1 MRPVTRRRCARRNP
15 AEIESSLFQPLS
27 LLGIVKR
34 SNKRGI
40 GIISMKSNV
49 IVIACVMV
57 MRSLLKKAGLWKRSI
72 EYHVLRN
79 VWDDVGGDVQ
89 ELNRKRDAEKQEERS
104 PLVAEQTEGVEANA
118 KVKNTVDFVFQR
130 KKK

>member
-1 MRPVTRRRCARRNP
+1 MCTAES

-79 VWDDVGGDVQ
+79 VWNDVGGDVQ

-104 PLVAEQTEGVEANA
+104 PLAAEQTEGVEANA
-118 KVKNTVDFVFQR
+118 KVKSTVDFVFQR
-130 KKK
+130 KKE

>member
-1 MRPVTRRRCARRNP
+1 MCTAES

-79 VWDDVGGDVQ
+79 VWGDVGSDMQ
-89 ELNRKRDAEKQEERS
+89 ELNKKRDAEKQEERS

-118 KVKNTVDFVFQR
+118 LSPDEKVKSTVDFVFQR

>member
-1 MRPVTRRRCARRNP
+1 MCTAES

-79 VWDDVGGDVQ
+79 VGGDVGGDVQ
-89 ELNRKRDAEKQEERS
+89 ELSRKRDAEKQEERN

-118 KVKNTVDFVFQR
+118 LSPDEKVKSTVDFVFQR

>member
-1 MRPVTRRRCARRNP
+1 MCTAES

-34 SNKRGI
+34 SNKRGL

-79 VWDDVGGDVQ
+79 VWDDVGSDVQ
-89 ELNRKRDAEKQEERS
+89 ELNRKRDAEKQEERN
-104 PLVAEQTEGVEANA
+104 PLATEQTEGVEANA
-118 KVKNTVDFVFQR
+118 LSPDEKVKSTVDFVFQR
-130 KKK
+130 QKK

>member
-1 MRPVTRRRCARRNP
+1 MCTAES

-79 VWDDVGGDVQ
+79 VGGDVWSDVQ

>member
-1 MRPVTRRRCARRNP
+1 MCTAES

-104 PLVAEQTEGVEANA
+104 PLTAEQTEGVEANA

>member
-1 MRPVTRRRCARRNP
+1 MCTAES

-79 VWDDVGGDVQ
+79 VWDDVGSDVQ
-89 ELNRKRDAEKQEERS
+89 ELNRKRDAEKQEERN
-104 PLVAEQTEGVEANA
+104 PLAAEQTEGVEANA
-118 KVKNTVDFVFQR
+118 LSPDEKVKSTVDFVFQR

>member
-1 MRPVTRRRCARRNP
+1 MCTAES

-40 GIISMKSNV
+40 GIISMKSTV

-118 KVKNTVDFVFQR
+118 KVKSTVDFVFQR
-130 KKK
+130 KKE

>member
-1 MRPVTRRRCARRNP
+1 MCTAES

-104 PLVAEQTEGVEANA
+104 LLVAEQTEGVEANA
-118 KVKNTVDFVFQR
+118 LSPDEKVKSTVDFVFQR

>member
-1 MRPVTRRRCARRNP
+1 MCTAES

-79 VWDDVGGDVQ
+79 VWGDVGSDMQ

>member
-1 MRPVTRRRCARRNP
+1 MCTAES

-79 VWDDVGGDVQ
+79 VGGDVGGDVQ
-89 ELNRKRDAEKQEERS
+89 ELNRKRDAEKQEERN
-104 PLVAEQTEGVEANA
+104 PLAAEQTEGVEANA
-118 KVKNTVDFVFQR
+118 LSPDEKVKSTVDFVFQR

>member
-1 MRPVTRRRCARRNP
+1 MCTAES

-79 VWDDVGGDVQ
+79 VGGDVGSDVQ
-89 ELNRKRDAEKQEERS
+89 ELNRKRDAEKQEERN
-104 PLVAEQTEGVEANA
+104 PLVAEETEGVEANA
-118 KVKNTVDFVFQR
+118 LSPDEKVKSTVDFVFQR

>member
-1 MRPVTRRRCARRNP
+1 MCTAES

-79 VWDDVGGDVQ
+79 LWGDVGGDVQ
-89 ELNRKRDAEKQEERS
+89 ELNRKRDAEKQEERN
-104 PLVAEQTEGVEANA
+104 PLAAEQTEGVEANA
-118 KVKNTVDFVFQR
+118 LSPDEKVKSTVDFVFQR

>member
-1 MRPVTRRRCARRNP
+1 MCTAES

-49 IVIACVMV
+49 VVIACVMV

-79 VWDDVGGDVQ
+79 VWDDVGSDVQ
-89 ELNRKRDAEKQEERS
+89 ELNRKRDAEKQEERN
-104 PLVAEQTEGVEANA
+104 PLATEQTEGVEANA
-118 KVKNTVDFVFQR
+118 LSPDEKVKSTVDFVFQR

>member
-1 MRPVTRRRCARRNP
+1 MCTAES

-79 VWDDVGGDVQ
+79 VGGDVGGDMQ
-89 ELNRKRDAEKQEERS
+89 ELNKKRDAEKQEERN
-104 PLVAEQTEGVEANA
+104 PLAAEETEGVEANA
-118 KVKNTVDFVFQR
+118 LSPDEKVKSTVDFVFQR

>member
-1 MRPVTRRRCARRNP
+1 MCTAES

-79 VWDDVGGDVQ
+79 VWGDVGGDMQ
-89 ELNRKRDAEKQEERS
+89 ELSRKRDAEKQEERS

-118 KVKNTVDFVFQR
+118 LSPDEKVKSTVDFVFQR

>member
-1 MRPVTRRRCARRNP
+1 MCTAES

-104 PLVAEQTEGVEANA
+104 PLAAEQTEGVEANA

>member
-1 MRPVTRRRCARRNP
+1 MCTAES

-79 VWDDVGGDVQ
+79 VWDDVGSDVQ
-89 ELNRKRDAEKQEERS
+89 ELNKKRDAEKQEERN
-104 PLVAEQTEGVEANA
+104 PLAAEQTEGVEANA

>member
-1 MRPVTRRRCARRNP
+1 MCTAES

-79 VWDDVGGDVQ
+79 VGGDVGGDVQ
-89 ELNRKRDAEKQEERS
+89 ELSRKRDAEKQEERN
-104 PLVAEQTEGVEANA
+104 PLVAEETEGVEANA
-118 KVKNTVDFVFQR
+118 LSPDEKVKSTVDFVFQR

>member
-1 MRPVTRRRCARRNP
+1 MCTAES

-104 PLVAEQTEGVEANA
+104 LLVAEQTEGVEANA

>member
-1 MRPVTRRRCARRNP
+1 MCTAES

-89 ELNRKRDAEKQEERS
+89 ELNRKRDAEKQEERN
-104 PLVAEQTEGVEANA
+104 PLAAEQTEGVEANA
-118 KVKNTVDFVFQR
+118 LSPDEKVKSTVDFVFQR
-130 KKK
+130 KKE

>member
-1 MRPVTRRRCARRNP
+1 MCTAES

-79 VWDDVGGDVQ
+79 VWGDVGGDVQ
-89 ELNRKRDAEKQEERS
+89 ELNRKRDAEKQEERN
-104 PLVAEQTEGVEANA
+104 PLATEQTEGVEANA
-118 KVKNTVDFVFQR
+118 LSPDEKVKSTVDFVFQR

>member
-1 MRPVTRRRCARRNP
+1 MCTAES

-79 VWDDVGGDVQ
+79 LWGDVGGDVQ
-89 ELNRKRDAEKQEERS
+89 ELNRKRDAEKQEERN
-104 PLVAEQTEGVEANA
+104 PLAAEQMEGVEANA
-118 KVKNTVDFVFQR
+118 LSPDEKVKSTVDFVFQR

>member
-1 MRPVTRRRCARRNP
+1 MCTAES

-79 VWDDVGGDVQ
+79 VWDDVGSDVQ
-89 ELNRKRDAEKQEERS
+89 ELNRKRDAEKQEERN
-104 PLVAEQTEGVEANA
+104 PLATEQTEGVEANA
-118 KVKNTVDFVFQR
+118 LSPDEKVKSTVDFVFQR
-130 KKK
+130 QKK

>member
-1 MRPVTRRRCARRNP
+1 MCTAES

-79 VWDDVGGDVQ
+79 VWDDVGSDVQ
-89 ELNRKRDAEKQEERS
+89 ELNRKRDAEKQEERN
-104 PLVAEQTEGVEANA
+104 PLATEQTEGVEANA
-118 KVKNTVDFVFQR
+118 LSPDEKVKSTVDFVFQR

>member
-1 MRPVTRRRCARRNP
+1 MCTAES

>member
-1 MRPVTRRRCARRNP
+1 MCTAES

-79 VWDDVGGDVQ
+79 VWDGVGGDAQ

-104 PLVAEQTEGVEANA
+104 PLVAEQTEGVEAKE
-118 KVKNTVDFVFQR
+118 KVKSTVDFVFQR
-130 KKK
+130 KKE

>member
-1 MRPVTRRRCARRNP
+1 MCTAES

-79 VWDDVGGDVQ
+79 VWGDVGCDVQ

-104 PLVAEQTEGVEANA
+104 PLAAEQTEGVEANA
-118 KVKNTVDFVFQR
+118 KVKSTVDFVFQR

>member
-1 MRPVTRRRCARRNP
+1 MCTAES

-79 VWDDVGGDVQ
+79 VGGDVEGDVQ
-89 ELNRKRDAEKQEERS
+89 ELNKKRDAEKQEERN
-104 PLVAEQTEGVEANA
+104 PLAAEQTEAVEANA
-118 KVKNTVDFVFQR
+118 LSPDEKVKSTVDFVFQR

>member
-1 MRPVTRRRCARRNP
+1 MCTAES

-79 VWDDVGGDVQ
+79 VWGDVGGDMQ
-89 ELNRKRDAEKQEERS
+89 ELNKKRDAEKQEERN
-104 PLVAEQTEGVEANA
+104 PLAAEQMEGVEANA
-118 KVKNTVDFVFQR
+118 LSPDEKVKSTVDFVFQR

>member
-1 MRPVTRRRCARRNP
+1 MCTAES

-79 VWDDVGGDVQ
+79 VGGDVGGDVQ

>member
-1 MRPVTRRRCARRNP
+1 MCTAES

-79 VWDDVGGDVQ
+79 VGGDVGGDVQ
-89 ELNRKRDAEKQEERS
+89 ELNRKRDAEKQEERN
-104 PLVAEQTEGVEANA
+104 PLAAEQTEGVEANA

>member
-1 MRPVTRRRCARRNP
+1 MCTAES

-104 PLVAEQTEGVEANA
+104 LLVAEQMEGVEANA

>member
-1 MRPVTRRRCARRNP
+1 MCTAES

-79 VWDDVGGDVQ
+79 VGGDVGGDVQ
-89 ELNRKRDAEKQEERS
+89 ELNRKRDAEKQEERN
-104 PLVAEQTEGVEANA
+104 PLATEQTEGVEANA
-118 KVKNTVDFVFQR
+118 LSPDEKVKSTVDFVFQR

>member
-1 MRPVTRRRCARRNP
+1 MCTAES

-118 KVKNTVDFVFQR
+118 KVKSTVDFVFQR
-130 KKK
+130 KKE

>member
-1 MRPVTRRRCARRNP
+1 MCTAES

-79 VWDDVGGDVQ
+79 VGGDVGG
-89 ELNRKRDAEKQEERS
+89 
-104 PLVAEQTEGVEANA
+104 
-118 KVKNTVDFVFQR
+118 
-130 KKK
+130 